1 VKPLVEILATTAAW
15 LKERGIPS
23 ARLDAE
29 LLIGHVLGFDRVK
42 VYLSYDRPMT
52 DEELERLRPLMRRR
66 GNREPLA
73 WVLGHK
79 EFYGR
84 DFVVTPG
91 VLVPRP
97 DTETLIEAALEW
109 LPALASSGAG
119 GAPPQRPPEPVETG
133 PRVLPWAASDVPA
146 ASPEAAPAVAI
157 GDAATPLSDEP
168 PVYVADIGSGT
179 GCIGLTLAL
188 ERPALRL
195 FAVDR
200 SEEALAAT
208 RANVAKYGLEKRAA
222 VLRGDLLAAIPA
234 TRTLDWIVS
243 NPPYIPTRDI
253 DALQPEVRDHEPR
266 LALDGGDDGLEV
278 YRRLVPAAAARAR
291 QGVLFE
297 VGAGQAAD
305 VAAMLTAAGMAEV
318 RVWKDLAGI
327 ERVVGGRKGV
337 PLE

>member
-1 VKPLVEILATTAAW
+1 MKPLVEILTTTAAW

-42 VYLSYDRPMT
+42 VYLSYDRPIT
-52 DEELERLRPLMRRR
+52 DEELERLRPLIRRR

-109 LPALASSGAG
+109 LPSSGSSG
-119 GAPPQRPPEPVETG
+119 GGGEPPATPPGAVSSG
-133 PRVLPWAASDVPA
+133 PRVLPWAASDAPA
-146 ASPEAAPAVAI
+146 ASPDAAPAE
-157 GDAATPLSDEP
+157 AAFPSDEP
-168 PVYVADIGSGT
+168 PVYLADIGSGT

-208 RANVAKYGLEKRAA
+208 RANVAKYGLGQRAA

-253 DALQPEVRDHEPR
+253 DGLQPEVRDHEPR

-305 VAAMLTAAGMAEV
+305 VAALLTAAGMTEV

-327 ERVVGGRKGV
+327 ERVVGGRKVV
-337 PLE
+337 PLEQVPLE